1 VVGAVKLFAVAVA
14 LLAATPA
21 LAEVDR
27 CAAPPDLP
35 RIEGA
40 LPRTA
45 AKLRGGGTLTVVA
58 IGSSS
63 TAGFGAS
70 TPAKSYPARLAA
82 ELEKTFPQLRVRMH
96 NRGVG
101 GEDAKDMVRRFDR
114 DVFAEKPDL
123 VIWQVG
129 TNSVVRDE
137 SMDRI
142 AALIRDGVQR
152 IKAAGIDAVLMTTQY
167 APKVIARPRHLEME
181 RLLDTVGRE
190 EKVGVFHR
198 FALMQYWVTS
208 GQLDFKRMLSPD
220 GLHLNDGSYAC
231 IARHLATAIAERTR
245 EPDRAVTSQR

>member
-1 VVGAVKLFAVAVA
+1 VRRS
-14 LLAATPA
+14 A
-21 LAEVDR
+21 LAFAFAMLAVLPAFAEADR
-27 CAAPPDLP
+27 CAAPAELT
-35 RIEGA
+35 RIEGS

-70 TPAKSYPARLAA
+70 APSKSYPARLAA
-82 ELEKTFPQLRVRMH
+82 ELERLFPQLRVRMH

-101 GEDAKDMVRRFDR
+101 GEDARDMVRRFDR

-137 SMDRI
+137 SIDRV
-142 AALIRDGVQR
+142 AAVVRDGVER
-152 IKAAGIDAVLMTTQY
+152 VKTAGIDTVLMTTQY

-181 RLLDTVGRE
+181 RLLDTIGRE

-198 FALMQYWVTS
+198 FALMHHWVTS

-220 GLHLNDGSYAC
+220 GLHLNDASYAC

-245 EPDRAVTSQR
+245 DPERAVTSQR